1 MTELL
6 TLLNNDINNVYGLV
20 YSEGG
25 PDGIKLVMPTNIKN
39 QFCSNGTLTFEV
51 YSND

>member
-25 PDGIKLVMPTNIKN
+25 PGGIKLVTPTNIKN
-39 QFCSNGTLTFEV
+39 QFCSDGTLTFEI
-51 YSND
+51 YSAD